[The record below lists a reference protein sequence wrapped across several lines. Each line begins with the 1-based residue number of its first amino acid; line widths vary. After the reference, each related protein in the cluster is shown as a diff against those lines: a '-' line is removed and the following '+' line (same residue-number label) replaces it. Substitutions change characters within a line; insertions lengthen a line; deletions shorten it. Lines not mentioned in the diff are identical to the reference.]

1 MARRPITNP
10 MEYVQAARRRWI
22 WILIPTLVISAL
34 TVVIAHK
41 LPKLY
46 ASSALIVVEQ
56 QRVPKNFV
64 QSTVSSNV
72 AQRLENIEEQILSRT
87 QLSQI
92 IQRYGLYQHQSLTAD
107 GQVTLMLADI
117 TVTPIID
124 TNQRDADVSAFRI
137 AYQGPDP
144 VLAQEVTRDLSNLFI
159 SENLKSRAAQ
169 ALGTESFIDGQVQ
182 QASQTLQTLQGQL
195 RDLKSQYM
203 GSLPEQQGANLQV
216 LSQLQTVLQADADDL
231 ARAQQQKTYLT
242 SMAEAVN
249 SANPA
254 ALLAASGQPSPA
266 EQQLTKAKSD
276 LAIAQQMYTP
286 EHPAVIRLQAQVAA
300 LEKQVAAE
308 KAAAAPSPA
317 SASSKAAKATGSP
330 KLTPQVQSQI
340 TVLDEEIAQRLQ
352 EQKDTRAKIATI
364 QSRIERLPEVEE
376 KLSNLQNAY
385 TVAKT
390 NYTSLLEKK
399 SAAATGAAM
408 EQQAEGEEFKLVD
421 PANLPQKPV
430 SPNIVRIELMGVT
443 GALLIGLGFAFVMEM
458 RDAVVRNEADVTYY
472 TELPMLAALPR
483 LRQLAPAA
491 LGRVKRG

>member
-10 MEYVQAARRRWI
+10 IEYLQAARRRCV
-22 WILIPTLVISAL
+22 WILAPTVVISAL
-34 TVVIAHK
+34 TVVVARK
-41 LPKLY
+41 LPKLFE
-46 ASSALIVVEQ
+46 SSALIVVEQ

-72 AQRLENIEEQILSRT
+72 AQRLEYIEEQILSRT
-87 QLSQI
+87 ELSQI
-92 IQRYGLYQHQSLTAD
+92 IQRYGLYQHQGLTTDA
-107 GQVTLMLADI
+107 QVTQMLTDI
-117 TVTPIID
+117 TITPIID
-124 TNQRDADVSAFRI
+124 PNQHDADVSAFRI

-159 SENLKSRAAQ
+159 TENLKSRAAQ

-182 QASQTLQTLQGQL
+182 QASLTLQTLQTQL

-216 LSQLQTVLQADADDL
+216 LGQLQTVLQADADDL

-242 SMAEAVN
+242 SLAEAVSN
-249 SANPA
+249 AGPA
-254 ALLAASGQPSPA
+254 AALAANGQPTPA

-300 LEKQVAAE
+300 LQKQVDAE
-308 KAAAAPSPA
+308 KAAASASPKPA
-317 SASSKAAKATGSP
+317 STKSAKSADTP
-330 KLTPQVQSQI
+330 KLSPQVQSQI
-340 TVLDEEIAQRLQ
+340 TVLDQEIKQRLQ
-352 EQKDTRAKIATI
+352 DQKDAKAKIAAI

-385 TVAKT
+385 TVAKA
-390 NYTSLLEKK
+390 NYTTLLEKK

-408 EQQAEGEEFKLVD
+408 EQQAEGEEFRLVD

-430 SPNIVRIELMGVT
+430 SPNIPRIELMGVL
-443 GALLIGLGFAFVMEM
+443 GALLVGVGLAFLMEM

-472 TELPMLAALPR
+472 TESPMLAALPR
-483 LRQLAPAA
+483 LRQLASPVLARA
-491 LGRVKRG
+491 KRG

>member
-10 MEYVQAARRRWI
+10 MEYLQAVRRRWV
-22 WILIPTLVISAL
+22 WILTPVVIISVL
-34 TVVIAHK
+34 TAVIAHK

-64 QSTVSSNV
+64 QATVSSNV
-72 AQRLENIEEQILSRT
+72 AQRLEYIEEQILSRT

-92 IQRYGLYQHQSLTAD
+92 IQRYGLYQRKGLTAD
-107 GQVTLMLADI
+107 GQVTQMLTDI

-124 TNQRDADVSAFRI
+124 PNQRDADVSAFRV

-242 SMAEAVN
+242 SMAEAVS

-254 ALLAASGQPSPA
+254 ALQAASGQPTPA

-276 LAIAQQMYTP
+276 LAVAQQMYTP
-286 EHPAVIRLQAQVAA
+286 QHPAVIRLEAQVAA
-300 LEKQVAAE
+300 LQKQVDAE
-308 KAAAAPSPA
+308 KAAAAASPA
-317 SASSKAAKATGSP
+317 PPPAKVAKSAGAP
-330 KLTPQVQSQI
+330 KLNPQVQSQI

-352 EQKDTRAKIATI
+352 EQKDTRAKIAAI
-364 QSRIERLPEVEE
+364 NSRIERLPEVEE

-408 EQQAEGEEFKLVD
+408 EQQAEGEEFRLVD

-430 SPNIVRIELMGVT
+430 SPNIPRIEMM
-443 GALLIGLGFAFVMEM
+443 GALGGIMAGLGLGFVLEM
-458 RDAVVRNEADVTYY
+458 RDAVVRNEADVIYY

-491 LGRVKRG
+491 LARAKRG